1 MGNFLIEGGTLI
13 DGFGG
18 DPVPNPGI
26 RVEGRII
33 RTFATFAGASPEEP
47 ERDRCTVIDATGRF
61 ITPGLIDGHVHL
73 SMYQG
78 ALPGIRYTSSA
89 EYSTLWSAHCLP
101 TILRA
106 GVTSISVPG
115 GKWFVDV
122 TLRDAVDAGLLLGPR
137 IFCAGRVLTPY
148 GGIFDSIPPWETR
161 ALADAVGVLCN
172 GADEYVREVR
182 RQAKHGVNLIKVADD
197 YWGDVQG
204 VSLQE
209 LSATVDEAHRHGIRV
224 AIHSRGAGTTRTA
237 ALAGVD
243 WIFHADFASKADLEV
258 VAEKQIPIMPA
269 FTQCYLRMERG
280 GAGAARQAEQLEVN
294 LEAIRLA
301 RSMGIEIL
309 VGTDTGNDVAF
320 ESGRYHGREAG
331 ILVREIGLS
340 PMDAL
345 VANTR
350 LNARVVGLE
359 GQLGAIAGGYLADIV
374 LWDADP
380 VADIDVIADPSHVVA
395 VIKDGEVVDPS
406 SEAFLR
412 LTTEPPKALNR

>member
-1 MGNFLIEGGTLI
+1 MSSLLITGGTLI

-26 RVEGRII
+26 RVEGRNIEGV
-33 RTFATFAGASPEEP
+33 RAPSPEL
-47 ERDRCTVIDATGRF
+47 RDTGRTTVIDATGRY

-89 EYSTLWSAHCLP
+89 EFSTLWSAHRLP

-122 TLRDAVDAGLLLGPR
+122 NLRDAVDAGLLLGPR

-148 GGIFDSIPPWETR
+148 GGIFDSVPPWETR
-161 ALADAVGVLCN
+161 TQADAVGVLCN

-182 RQAKHGVNLIKVADD
+182 RQAKHNVNLIKVADD

-204 VSLQE
+204 VSLEE
-209 LSATVDEAHRHGIRV
+209 LSATVEEAHRHGIRV

-237 ALAGVD
+237 AMAGVD
-243 WIFHADFASKADLEV
+243 WIFHADFATKVDLEV
-258 VAEKQIPIMPA
+258 VAEKQVPIMPA
-269 FTQCYLRMERG
+269 FTQCYLRVERDG
-280 GAGAARQAEQLEVN
+280 SGSARQREQLEVN

-309 VGTDTGNDVAF
+309 VGTDTGNDVAYEF
-320 ESGRYHGREAG
+320 GRYHGREAG
-331 ILVREIGLS
+331 ILVREVGLS
-340 PMDAL
+340 PMEAL

-350 LNARVVGLE
+350 LNARVVGLD
-359 GQLGAIAGGYLADIV
+359 GKVGAIAEGYLADIV

-380 VADIDVIADPSHVVA
+380 VADIEVIGDPAHVVT
-395 VIKDGEVVDPS
+395 VIKDGDVVDRS
-406 SEAFLR
+406 AEAFLP
-412 LTTEPPKALNR
+412 LADEPPKAPNR